1 MASLENVK
9 TLLGIS
15 DTSQDTL
22 INLYLTRATS
32 FVKNYCNIEEIPI
45 ELDEVIE
52 DIAVYRYRMK
62 GVENVKAE
70 SKGSL
75 SETYR
80 DSLPDDIIAQLN
92 QYRKVKFV

>member
-9 TLLGIS
+9 ILLGITDNS
-15 DTSQDTL
+15 KDNML
-22 INLYLTRATS
+22 NLYLSRATS
-32 FVKNYCNIEEIPI
+32 FVKNYCNIDEIPI

-52 DIAVYRYRMK
+52 DIAVYRYRMN

-92 QYRKVKFV
+92 RYRRVKVV

>member
-9 TLLGIS
+9 ILLGITDNS
-15 DTSQDTL
+15 KDNML
-22 INLYLTRATS
+22 NLYLSRATS
-32 FVKNYCNIEEIPI
+32 FVKNYCNIDEIPV

-52 DIAVYRYRMK
+52 DIAVYRYRMN
-62 GVENVKAE
+62 GVENLQSE

-92 QYRKVKFV
+92 RYRRVKVV

>member
-1 MASLENVK
+1 ML
-9 TLLGIS
+9 
-15 DTSQDTL
+15 
-22 INLYLTRATS
+22 NLYLTRATS
-32 FVKNYCNIEEIPI
+32 FVKNYCNIDVIPA
-45 ELDEVIE
+45 ELNEVIE
-52 DIAVYRYRMK
+52 DIAVYRYRMN

-92 QYRKVKFV
+92 RYRRVKVV

>member
-9 TLLGIS
+9 TLLGIF
-15 DTSQDTL
+15 DTSQDSL
-22 INLYLTRATS
+22 LNLYLSRAEK
-32 FVKNYCNIEEIPI
+32 FVKNYCNIDEIPV

-52 DIAVYRYRMK
+52 DIAVYRYRMN
-62 GVENVKAE
+62 GVENVKSE

-80 DSLPDDIIAQLN
+80 ESLPDDILAQLN
-92 QYRKVKFV
+92 RYRRVKVV

>member
-1 MASLENVK
+1 MASLDNVK

-15 DTSQDTL
+15 DTSRDSL
-22 INLYLTRATS
+22 LNIYLSRATS
-32 FVKNYCNIEEIPI
+32 FVKNYCNIDEIPI

-52 DIAVYRYRMK
+52 DIAVYRYRMN

-92 QYRKVKFV
+92 RYRRVKVV

>member
-1 MASLENVK
+1 MPSLDNIK
-9 TLLGIS
+9 TLLSIS
-15 DTSQDTL
+15 DNTKDNL
-22 INLYLTRATS
+22 LNLYLTRAEK
-32 FVKNYCNIEEIPI
+32 FVKNYCNIDEIPV

-52 DIAVYRYRMK
+52 DIAVYRYRMN

-80 DSLPDDIIAQLN
+80 ESLPDDILTQLN
-92 QYRKVKFV
+92 RYRRVKVV

>member
-1 MASLENVK
+1 MSSLENVK

-15 DTSQDTL
+15 NNTQDNL
-22 INLYLTRATS
+22 LNLYLTRATS
-32 FVKNYCNIEEIPI
+32 FVKNYCNIDEIPS

-52 DIAVYRYRMK
+52 DIAVYRYRMN
-62 GVENVKAE
+62 GVENVKSE

-92 QYRKVKFV
+92 RYRRVKVV